1 MQSTLKRLAAVAA
14 VGTMGILAPAAGA
27 STAITTGP
35 ATVAEP
41 GAGFPPPGIGFL
53 AGSLVSGGDPGESV
67 VFDLGVGT
75 RPVAAWVR
83 PGVGHVTTV
92 VGPTIITTTPSTFIN
107 TNNQVS
113 PATQAAP

>member
-14 VGTMGILAPAAGA
+14 VGTIGILAPAAGA
-27 STAITTGP
+27 SAAVATDP
-35 ATVAEP
+35 ATAAFP
-41 GAGFPPPGIGFL
+41 GADLPGFGFL
-53 AGSLVSGGDPGESV
+53 AGTLVSGGGPGDNVAFALS
-67 VFDLGVGT
+67 L
-75 RPVAAWVR
+75 RPVPILVR
-83 PGVGHVTTV
+83 PGVGHATTV

>member
-1 MQSTLKRLAAVAA
+1 L
-14 VGTMGILAPAAGA
+14 
-27 STAITTGP
+27 
-35 ATVAEP
+35 
-41 GAGFPPPGIGFL
+41 
-53 AGSLVSGGDPGESV
+53 
-67 VFDLGVGT
+67 
-75 RPVAAWVR
+75 VR

>member
-14 VGTMGILAPAAGA
+14 VGTIGILAPAAGA
-27 STAITTGP
+27 SAAVTTDP
-35 ATVAEP
+35 ATVAFP
-41 GAGFPPPGIGFL
+41 GADFPGFGFL
-53 AGSLVSGGDPGESV
+53 AGTLVSAGGPGDV
-67 VFDLGVGT
+67 VFGLGV
-75 RPVAAWVR
+75 RPVPLLLR

-113 PATQAAP
+113 PATQVAP

>member
-14 VGTMGILAPAAGA
+14 LGTIGILAPAAGA

-35 ATVAEP
+35 SPVAVQ
-41 GAGFPPPGIGFL
+41 GAGFPATGLGFHTGNHAPG
-53 AGSLVSGGDPGESV
+53 GGPGENVAFS
-67 VFDLGVGT
+67 LGVGT
-75 RPVAAWVR
+75 RPVPLLVGPAA
-83 PGVGHVTTV
+83 GHVTTV

-107 TNNQVS
+107 ANNQVS